1 MGFNT
6 FLGNP
11 KAVEM
16 LRDLLRADRLPGA
29 LLLTGPEGVGK
40 KTLALMLARALNCE
54 RASDDFCGECRA
66 CKKSEEMIRAA
77 REDLERRR
85 EIKDAQRRVDGLVY
99 FDVQLIEP
107 ITRFILIEQIRQLRQ
122 IAYTRP
128 FELRRRVFV
137 VDSAQAV
144 HWQAVDLLLKVL
156 EEPPATTTLI
166 LVCPNAFELRPTLRS
181 RCLRIAFAPVEQ
193 SVIERVIEEE
203 GKVGKAQRGLAARV
217 AAGSVARARTFDAG
231 EYQRRR
237 KPWLDFLEVVARRAP
252 SPGDWKTLFDST
264 RALGEKRDELAE
276 TLRIGLSLLR
286 DLALALEGGPERE
299 TVNVDV
305 ADRLKAWASA
315 LGYAGIE
322 RLKSGLDQAYRLQSR
337 NINPQL
343 NLDSLA
349 LETIARQDEPAR

>member
-1 MGFNT
+1 
-6 FLGNP
+6 
-11 KAVEM
+11 
-16 LRDLLRADRLPGA
+16 
-29 LLLTGPEGVGK
+29 
-40 KTLALMLARALNCE
+40 
-54 RASDDFCGECRA
+54 
-66 CKKSEEMIRAA
+66 
-77 REDLERRR
+77 
-85 EIKDAQRRVDGLVY
+85 
-99 FDVQLIEP
+99 
-107 ITRFILIEQIRQLRQ
+107 
-122 IAYTRP
+122 
-128 FELRRRVFV
+128 
-137 VDSAQAV
+137 
-144 HWQAVDLLLKVL
+144 
-156 EEPPATTTLI
+156 
-166 LVCPNAFELRPTLRS
+166 
-181 RCLRIAFAPVEQ
+181 
-193 SVIERVIEEE
+193 VIERVIEEE